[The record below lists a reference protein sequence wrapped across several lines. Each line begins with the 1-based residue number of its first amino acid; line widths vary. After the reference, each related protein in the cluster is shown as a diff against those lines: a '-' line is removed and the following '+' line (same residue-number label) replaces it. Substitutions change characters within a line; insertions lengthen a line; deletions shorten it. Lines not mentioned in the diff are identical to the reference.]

1 MAYGIAPDLVVLG
14 GGLCSPDGREKL
26 QLADGSTGD
35 VTYPDAG
42 FLKFSGGGQIKVQ
55 PGGNLCVNSSG
66 VQALK
71 VDTAGNT
78 EVVLDLTVTGNNI
91 SGTGGV
97 CLTFDGLNGV
107 TTGDYLTTGGKLTVN
122 AASDVSFAGVDYTWP
137 GADGSSG
144 QILSTN
150 GSGALSWATDAS
162 GSSGYEVD
170 TTVRTASGNVTAS
183 DASKTILIDSSSA
196 PVVLTLAAAS
206 GFTNGDVIVIK
217 NVGSST
223 SGIQLTNTST
233 DKVDGTTRTAYPVI
247 TTKDASVNLV
257 CDGAANF
264 YVF

>member
-71 VDTAGNT
+71 VDGSGNT

-150 GSGALSWATDAS
+150 GSGALSWATDAA
-162 GSSGYEVD
+162 GGARFEVD

-183 DASKTILIDSSSA
+183 DAGKTILIDSSSA
-196 PVVLTLAAAS
+196 PVVLTLAAAT
-206 GFTNGDVIVIK
+206 GFTNGDIIVIK
-217 NVGSST
+217 NVGATTT
-223 SGIQLTNTST
+223 SIQLTNSGS
-233 DKVDGTTRTAYPVI
+233 DKVDGAAASALPVI
-247 TTKDASVNLV
+247 TTKDGSIQLV
-257 CDGAANF
+257 CDAAANYYIF
-264 YVF
+264 